1 MRKRL
6 IALSLIGVLVSL
18 TGCTSAKEISN
29 LNNMGALNS
38 ESSVSSSYSLSWTD
52 EQDMVYAQVSSRQLL
67 DLSGL
72 EACSDNEI
80 QQVVNYMNQVD
91 NQLTGK
97 IGVQA
102 YEDPVTKFIVKDMV
116 SDDAVIDSYMTDYL
130 LSFFEKTP
138 YYWQRSKTT
147 IRGIDPGS
155 RSIIVDVEYKTLDF
169 EKDLKEDST
178 IVRGEPNYD
187 VLMQTRFTK
196 WCNILSTRI
205 NNPMDEELP
214 LLESEFEQYYGDPEE
229 ILEEQQVM
237 SPTRYLYNTGN
248 QVVYNGLIDTAA
260 EQTGGTCTVRY
271 ILIPDYVLGIN
282 LGVTCEHMYITDFKL
297 DSDITED
304 LKTFTKEGYA
314 TVTDSV
320 YSLVYSYFTCMDE
333 YNFDGMYKLTNDF
346 KALDKYYEDVFSCT
360 YMKHDGFS
368 VSLFDITGT
377 HITCGVTVST
387 KERARGS
394 NMTFPIYTDKYFMEL
409 ELVDGV
415 LKVSNMVHLSR
426 SLEGEP
432 AITTSEADVSGFS
445 ATIEL
450 NNDDKLAIEN
460 LICEFSALQLLGD
473 TTSDKFSD
481 VVDISISTN
490 QLSNL
495 QKNMDSLTGAKK
507 VVFLQN
513 YQQGTANYASVRCR
527 ELFQDESN
535 AIVEATATYEF
546 ILKGGKWYVYNY
558 DVNSSVRIDTTNLNT
573 TGSLCLVSPGKVE
586 AYTSQIKSTEST
598 SIDSVSDTSVAFD
611 HEAYTPQLKSGIQEQ
626 GYNKLSGSDI
636 NADLFNEVA
645 TTLGLQYSYDQFRDI
660 CDSMRNYITAN
671 ESDTD
676 LNIDEY
682 EEFVFDCVAIV
693 YNQNDGRYMEG
704 EEPEIT
710 SFDVATRSQAIN
722 SFSGTLNSIDQEVFK
737 PAVDIL
743 SVFTNRFRK

>member
-1 MRKRL
+1 ML
-6 IALSLIGVLVSL
+6 
-18 TGCTSAKEISN
+18 
-29 LNNMGALNS
+29 
-38 ESSVSSSYSLSWTD
+38 
-52 EQDMVYAQVSSRQLL
+52 
-67 DLSGL
+67 
-72 EACSDNEI
+72 
-80 QQVVNYMNQVD
+80 
-91 NQLTGK
+91 
-97 IGVQA
+97 
-102 YEDPVTKFIVKDMV
+102 F
-116 SDDAVIDSYMTDYL
+116 
-130 LSFFEKTP
+130 
-138 YYWQRSKTT
+138 RS
-147 IRGIDPGS
+147 
-155 RSIIVDVEYKTLDF
+155 
-169 EKDLKEDST
+169 
-178 IVRGEPNYD
+178 
-187 VLMQTRFTK
+187 
-196 WCNILSTRI
+196 
-205 NNPMDEELP
+205 
-214 LLESEFEQYYGDPEE
+214 
-229 ILEEQQVM
+229 
-237 SPTRYLYNTGN
+237 
-248 QVVYNGLIDTAA
+248 
-260 EQTGGTCTVRY
+260 
-271 ILIPDYVLGIN
+271 
-282 LGVTCEHMYITDFKL
+282 
-297 DSDITED
+297 
-304 LKTFTKEGYA
+304 
-314 TVTDSV
+314 
-320 YSLVYSYFTCMDE
+320 
-333 YNFDGMYKLTNDF
+333 
-346 KALDKYYEDVFSCT
+346 
-360 YMKHDGFS
+360 
-368 VSLFDITGT
+368 
-377 HITCGVTVST
+377 
-387 KERARGS
+387 
-394 NMTFPIYTDKYFMEL
+394 
-409 ELVDGV
+409 
-415 LKVSNMVHLSR
+415 
-426 SLEGEP
+426 
-432 AITTSEADVSGFS
+432 
-445 ATIEL
+445 
-450 NNDDKLAIEN
+450 
-460 LICEFSALQLLGD
+460 QLLGD

>member
-229 ILEEQQVM
+229 ILE
-237 SPTRYLYNTGN
+237 
-248 QVVYNGLIDTAA
+248 
-260 EQTGGTCTVRY
+260 
-271 ILIPDYVLGIN
+271 
-282 LGVTCEHMYITDFKL
+282 
-297 DSDITED
+297 
-304 LKTFTKEGYA
+304 
-314 TVTDSV
+314 
-320 YSLVYSYFTCMDE
+320 
-333 YNFDGMYKLTNDF
+333 
-346 KALDKYYEDVFSCT
+346 
-360 YMKHDGFS
+360 
-368 VSLFDITGT
+368 
-377 HITCGVTVST
+377 
-387 KERARGS
+387 
-394 NMTFPIYTDKYFMEL
+394 
-409 ELVDGV
+409 
-415 LKVSNMVHLSR
+415 
-426 SLEGEP
+426 
-432 AITTSEADVSGFS
+432 
-445 ATIEL
+445 
-450 NNDDKLAIEN
+450 
-460 LICEFSALQLLGD
+460 
-473 TTSDKFSD
+473 
-481 VVDISISTN
+481 
-490 QLSNL
+490 
-495 QKNMDSLTGAKK
+495 
-507 VVFLQN
+507 
-513 YQQGTANYASVRCR
+513 
-527 ELFQDESN
+527 
-535 AIVEATATYEF
+535 
-546 ILKGGKWYVYNY
+546 
-558 DVNSSVRIDTTNLNT
+558 
-573 TGSLCLVSPGKVE
+573 
-586 AYTSQIKSTEST
+586 
-598 SIDSVSDTSVAFD
+598 
-611 HEAYTPQLKSGIQEQ
+611 
-626 GYNKLSGSDI
+626 
-636 NADLFNEVA
+636 
-645 TTLGLQYSYDQFRDI
+645 
-660 CDSMRNYITAN
+660 
-671 ESDTD
+671 
-676 LNIDEY
+676 
-682 EEFVFDCVAIV
+682 
-693 YNQNDGRYMEG
+693 
-704 EEPEIT
+704 
-710 SFDVATRSQAIN
+710 
-722 SFSGTLNSIDQEVFK
+722 
-737 PAVDIL
+737 
-743 SVFTNRFRK
+743 